1 MAERKVEITV
11 KAKAATKAA
20 VKAVQGQ
27 LRALQRISSSVVSKM
42 NTAFKGVK
50 TTISSMGKVAVT
62 VARTIKQNF
71 LAVAVAITGI
81 VLTIKKGIDSIS
93 EGAKIREQTIAFQS
107 LAKSFGSD
115 GNKIISS
122 LKKVSDGTVS
132 TMELIGSASR
142 AMLLGIAPD
151 KITKL
156 MEIARSASKATGDTV
171 AKSFEDISIGI
182 GRQSKLILDNL
193 GIIIKVEQANEVYAA
208 TLGKTAS
215 QLTDVE
221 KRTAFL
227 NATLAAGENIIS
239 RVSLQSNSTAD
250 AIAKLSAITKEAND
264 KFKAMVAQSS
274 SMNSFLNTLVEGF
287 DSIKGSVGLS
297 QDTLDTFI
305 KNGIEKFIKVV
316 AIAAKTG
323 VVWKAILSAQ
333 IVVWRSIGRMIAWVI
348 GKIKAFLGILGKIPL
363 VSKAFKGLGDGIDKV
378 GDSIPVLGEVVDSF
392 KQIPADIQKV
402 NDLVDKFGEKYDENI
417 KKAKDNTEKLNKKI
431 DEMAPIIEKAGAV
444 AVEMSKDQKKA
455 LKETQKAYE
464 DTALKIESTFSNILF
479 ARLTKRGVDFRDTMI
494 NIFRDIG
501 DSIIRLST
509 DAVARSVLNFAG
521 ISSVGGFGGNQ
532 VVAGN
537 RIVQT
542 TAGGLASGAG
552 IGGIA
557 QGGRSPVSASSA
569 VSAVGAGKSLS
580 SSVGLKSAASIALA
594 AGQGTLSPGGLSSP
608 SSLIRLG
615 GAGLGLAARTA
626 FGGTG
631 KLAGG
636 FAKVFG
642 RAGTRAIGGGLGLA
656 GGIGSFAGGFAPG
669 LLGFQENRGSS
680 IGSSIGGI
688 GGSIAGSALAGP
700 IGAAAG
706 GFIGSALGGIGGS
719 LFGGK
724 KSRPGLPFGATSFR
738 GFGAIANPLSAQ
750 AKGAAGGVLGR
761 AGALGIEENFP
772 QLSGALSAIQA
783 IPSSPQDLASKI
795 GALQSATADAEKLL
809 DTIETTLTGA
819 VTSAIGEGFKQ
830 STATAGFDVF
840 KDVLNNSIFD
850 SIIQAVTASLGNTTV
865 LKSIMAK
872 TVAPITEFLSKQG
885 DVFDAAGFKSLT
897 KEIAVSPDFAKASDL
912 FTSVFEGLDTLSKG
926 FSPDSQMSAAQA
938 IRIPK
943 LAQGGEITRSGLAFV
958 DKGERFSGVNLSRLD
973 FQGDRSSGITLNL
986 NGAINLSS
994 DQNIKVVGQKLGNE
1008 INLTLNKPIQF
1019 SSLK

>member
-1 MAERKVEITV
+1 
-11 KAKAATKAA
+11 
-20 VKAVQGQ
+20 
-27 LRALQRISSSVVSKM
+27 
-42 NTAFKGVK
+42 
-50 TTISSMGKVAVT
+50 
-62 VARTIKQNF
+62 
-71 LAVAVAITGI
+71 
-81 VLTIKKGIDSIS
+81 
-93 EGAKIREQTIAFQS
+93 
-107 LAKSFGSD
+107 
-115 GNKIISS
+115 
-122 LKKVSDGTVS
+122 
-132 TMELIGSASR
+132 
-142 AMLLGIAPD
+142 
-151 KITKL
+151 
-156 MEIARSASKATGDTV
+156 
-171 AKSFEDISIGI
+171 
-182 GRQSKLILDNL
+182 
-193 GIIIKVEQANEVYAA
+193 
-208 TLGKTAS
+208 
-215 QLTDVE
+215 
-221 KRTAFL
+221 
-227 NATLAAGENIIS
+227 
-239 RVSLQSNSTAD
+239 
-250 AIAKLSAITKEAND
+250 
-264 KFKAMVAQSS
+264 
-274 SMNSFLNTLVEGF
+274 
-287 DSIKGSVGLS
+287 
-297 QDTLDTFI
+297 
-305 KNGIEKFIKVV
+305 
-316 AIAAKTG
+316 
-323 VVWKAILSAQ
+323 
-333 IVVWRSIGRMIAWVI
+333 
-348 GKIKAFLGILGKIPL
+348 
-363 VSKAFKGLGDGIDKV
+363 
-378 GDSIPVLGEVVDSF
+378 
-392 KQIPADIQKV
+392 
-402 NDLVDKFGEKYDENI
+402 
-417 KKAKDNTEKLNKKI
+417 
-431 DEMAPIIEKAGAV
+431 
-444 AVEMSKDQKKA
+444 
-455 LKETQKAYE
+455 
-464 DTALKIESTFSNILF
+464 
-479 ARLTKRGVDFRDTMI
+479 
-494 NIFRDIG
+494 
-501 DSIIRLST
+501 
-509 DAVARSVLNFAG
+509 
-521 ISSVGGFGGNQ
+521 
-532 VVAGN
+532 
-537 RIVQT
+537 
-542 TAGGLASGAG
+542 
-552 IGGIA
+552 
-557 QGGRSPVSASSA
+557 
-569 VSAVGAGKSLS
+569 
-580 SSVGLKSAASIALA
+580 
-594 AGQGTLSPGGLSSP
+594 
-608 SSLIRLG
+608 LIRLG

-642 RAGTRAIGGGLGLA
+642 RAGTRAIGGGLRLA

-669 LLGFQENRGSS
+669 LLGFQKNRGSR

-688 GGSIAGSALAGP
+688 GGSIGGFALGGP

-706 GFIGSALGGIGGS
+706 GFLGSALGGIGGS